1 MHEILLRSFMRALVL
16 LGCKLNF
23 STVLIIRQSNL
34 KVSTVISLRF
44 GPVSV

>member
-23 STVLIIRQSNL
+23 STVLIRQSNL